1 MPKTIIALG
10 ALFVLLA
17 GCSSTPSYQVKS
29 VPAKLSAAEKNA
41 PARHDLISHY
51 RTWRGVPHKMGGLN
65 RNGIDC
71 SGFVHVTFRD
81 VFKKDLPRSTELL
94 AKVGKPVPTDA
105 LKVGDLVFFKTGFKD
120 RHVGI
125 YTGGGQFI
133 DASKSRGVM
142 ESSLN
147 NPYWT

>member
-1 MPKTIIALG
+1 
-10 ALFVLLA
+10 
-17 GCSSTPSYQVKS
+17 
-29 VPAKLSAAEKNA
+29 
-41 PARHDLISHY
+41 
-51 RTWRGVPHKMGGLN
+51 MGGLN

-133 DASKSRGVM
+133 HASKSRGVM

-147 NPYWT
+147 NPYWTKHYWKATRVSI